1 MISVLNIYHFK
12 RCDEENC
19 SYCSFL
25 DGLFLIYDEL
35 TQTNND
41 DISRLKFYCV
51 MTKEV
56 FIASRLYI
64 HRLAKIELQRLE
76 LGKEFQEIRSS
87 RNSKKDYMVS
97 PHFWSL
103 FVMMFFLAIKEKND
117 NEIYRRKFF
126 KVRPGR
132 AFN

>member
-1 MISVLNIYHFK
+1 MSVRLKTIAGFKNLISVLNIYHFK

-19 SYCSFL
+19 SYRSFL

-87 RNSKKDYMVS
+87 RNSKKGYMVS
-97 PHFWSL
+97 PHF
-103 FVMMFFLAIKEKND
+103 
-117 NEIYRRKFF
+117 
-126 KVRPGR
+126 
-132 AFN
+132 

>member
-1 MISVLNIYHFK
+1 MSVRLKTIAGFKNLISVLNIYHFK

-87 RNSKKDYMVS
+87 RNSKKGYMVS
-97 PHFWSL
+97 PHF
-103 FVMMFFLAIKEKND
+103 
-117 NEIYRRKFF
+117 
-126 KVRPGR
+126 
-132 AFN
+132 